1 VTARRLTGWI
11 VALGLLAAGLW
22 PLHVLQVLEPRTGR
36 WLIAQVVAPGD
47 GFALSYTHSV
57 VHKPVRDYYT
67 VDPQFRI
74 IQTQTVYPGT
84 GFGLP
89 SEAGPGEVHRLLP
102 DGSECIAGMRRLIPQ
117 LVLRVERA
125 YHNTFTF
132 NDAPP
137 VELAD
142 LCGDAPLELRV
153 HATNPIRLCIHIL
166 GTYGDP
172 SWPSRTCSKSNS

>member
-1 VTARRLTGWI
+1 VTTQRLIGCA
-11 VALGLLAAGLW
+11 VALVLLTAGLW
-22 PLHVLQVLEPRTGR
+22 PLHVLQVREPRTGR
-36 WLIAQVVAPGD
+36 WLIAEVVAPGD

-57 VHKPVRDYYT
+57 VRKPVRDTYT
-67 VDPQFRI
+67 VDPDFRI

-89 SEAGPGEVHRLLP
+89 SEAAPGEVHRLLP
-102 DGSECIAGMRRLIPQ
+102 DGSECIAGMRRVIPQ

-137 VELAD
+137 IELAD
-142 LCGDAPLELRV
+142 LCGDVPLELRV
-153 HATNPIRLCIHIL
+153 HSTNAIRLCIHIL

-172 SWPSRTCSKSNS
+172 LWPSRNCSKSIS